1 MFTDESELNEGA
13 KVRVLAYLGVMFGA
27 SGAAMLVGKL
37 AKEVGKNMGKKV
49 AQQALMK
56 TTWYPLVKKVGVLVG
71 KRVVKESIGKAVTK
85 VMPIVGGAIS
95 GVITYAT
102 FKPMG
107 GRLAD
112 VLIRNLNGDFDET
125 GMELHPEFKK
135 ANTADADTEVTI
147 HEIEID
153 D

>member
-1 MFTDESELNEGA
+1 M
-13 KVRVLAYLGVMFGA
+13 
-27 SGAAMLVGKL
+27 
-37 AKEVGKNMGKKV
+37 
-49 AQQALMK
+49 
-56 TTWYPLVKKVGVLVG
+56 
-71 KRVVKESIGKAVTK
+71 KESIGKAVTK

-95 GVITYAT
+95 GVIIYAT

-125 GMELHPEFKK
+125 GMELRPEFKK

>member
-1 MFTDESELNEGA
+1 MPKKIGA
-13 KVRVLAYLGVMFGA
+13 M
-27 SGAAMLVGKL
+27 VGK
-37 AKEVGKNMGKKV
+37 
-49 AQQALMK
+49 Q
-56 TTWYPLVKKVGVLVG
+56 
-71 KRVVKESIGKAVTK
+71 VVKESVGRAVTK
-85 VMPIVGGAIS
+85 VVPVVGGAIS

-112 VLIRNLNGDFDET
+112 VLVRNLNGEFDET
-125 GMELHPEFKK
+125 GMELRPEFRQS
-135 ANTADADTEVTI
+135 DAAEDGEVTI